1 MRKLI
6 LGDGLLGSE
15 IYRQVGW
22 EHVSR
27 KKDKI
32 DFRDPNSYKK
42 YLKEFDVIV
51 NCIGHVDVYSED
63 RQTHWDVNYKAVSD
77 LVDLCNEHSAAL
89 VHISTDFVYTN
100 SIENASENDVPV
112 HNRNWYGY
120 TKLLS
125 DAHIQLKSDDYLLIR
140 TSYKSRPF
148 PYDKAWTSQ
157 KGNFDY
163 VDNIASI
170 IIKLIDNNS
179 RGVYNVG
186 TESKTMFEL
195 ARRTNGAVKPSDKLY
210 HDSMPT
216 NITMDLQKLMEVEV

>member
-15 IYRQVGW
+15 IYRQSGW
-22 EHVSR
+22 DYISR
-27 KKDKI
+27 KRDNI
-32 DFRDPNSYKK
+32 DFREPGTYEN

-51 NCIGHVDVYSED
+51 NCIGHVDVYSDD

-77 LVDLCNEHSAAL
+77 LVDLCNENCAKL
-89 VHISTDFVYTN
+89 VHISTDFVYSN
-100 SIENASENDVPV
+100 SVENASEKDVPV

-125 DAHIQLKSDDYLLIR
+125 DAHIQLKSVGYLLIR
-140 TSYKSRPF
+140 TSYKPKPF
-148 PYDKAWTSQ
+148 PYEKAWTSQ
-157 KGNFDY
+157 RGNFDY
-163 VDNIASI
+163 VDKIATI
-170 IIKLIDNNS
+170 IIKLIDDDLC
-179 RGVYNVG
+179 GVYNVG

-195 ARRTNGAVKPSDKLY
+195 ACRTRESVEPLDKLY

-216 NITMDLQKLMEVEV
+216 NITMNLGKLTNVKE